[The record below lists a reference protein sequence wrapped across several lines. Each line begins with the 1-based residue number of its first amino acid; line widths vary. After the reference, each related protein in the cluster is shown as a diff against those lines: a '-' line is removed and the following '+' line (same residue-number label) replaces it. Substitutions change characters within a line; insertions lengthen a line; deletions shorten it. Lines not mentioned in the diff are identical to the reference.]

1 MTLGRTG
8 EAIASRSTL
17 LWFQDF
23 QSCGNICAVFLKKF
37 PKGSEAK
44 ISGLGAGAPGR
55 PATLKT
61 CETNTPCLQ
70 RFRTPLANTCIFLTQ
85 TLHF

>member
-23 QSCGNICAVFLKKF
+23 QSCGNICAVFLKK
-37 PKGSEAK
+37 
-44 ISGLGAGAPGR
+44 IS
-55 PATLKT
+55 
-61 CETNTPCLQ
+61 Q
-70 RFRTPLANTCIFLTQ
+70 RFRGKDFGAGRGSARKACNTENV
-85 TLHF
+85 